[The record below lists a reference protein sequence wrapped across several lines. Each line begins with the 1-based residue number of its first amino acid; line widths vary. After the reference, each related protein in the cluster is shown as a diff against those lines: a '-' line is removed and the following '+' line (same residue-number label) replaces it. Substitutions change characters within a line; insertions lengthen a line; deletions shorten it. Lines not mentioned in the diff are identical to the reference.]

1 MTKCFPN
8 ALSSSSRSLF
18 WSAALAVVC
27 VAFAARGTAQ
37 TELAHVTGRVT
48 DQSGAVVAETEV
60 EIKNVDTNLSTTVKT
75 NQDGLYTFPSL
86 RPGRYKLFAHKPGF
100 KAVTVTQFSLNAQ
113 DNVTRD
119 FVLQVGSASE
129 SVTVTAETLNI
140 DTTDATVSTVVDRQ
154 FADNLPLNGRSF
166 QSLIELTPGVLP
178 TGGEGNTDTFVV
190 NGQRETSN
198 YWTVDG
204 VSANFG
210 IGGNIGNPGSGLGGQ
225 TGATSLSGGTN
236 SLVSVD
242 ALQEFRIQT
251 STAAPDSGLTAGG
264 QISIVTRSG
273 TNEFH
278 GSVFDYLRNDVLD
291 ANDWFNG
298 YTNNP
303 PLPKAEERQNDFGGT
318 FGGPILKDR
327 TFFFFS
333 YEGLRLRL
341 PQTELSQVP
350 DLEARQD
357 AIPAIQQF
365 LNAYPFDPKQPDLG
379 DGIAQFNA
387 SFSNPSSLDAYSI
400 RIDHRLNDKATLFGR
415 YNNSPSSIS
424 QYGFGQGSGVALSQ
438 KGVQSQT
445 IQTLTL
451 GTTWAFSPTINDDF
465 RFNYSRL
472 NSTGASLSSDFGG
485 ATPITSPS
493 MPDGYTLQNGNI
505 GFQAGFTSNGYLDI
519 GAGEASLQRQIEL
532 ADNIALQRGS
542 HRFAFGIDYRRL
554 SPRFAPAEYS
564 QYVGFINYVDPTQSY
579 PDTLNGIVDD
589 AFTNQNIPATFLFRM
604 LSVFAQDTWQPKPRL
619 TLTYG
624 VRWGVELPPTT
635 IQGPPFPALANY
647 NLDNL
652 SQITLAPA
660 GTSPYQVSYRNFMP
674 RLGVAYQLAQRN
686 GAPWTVLRG
695 GIGLYDDLAAGAAG
709 NLVAYAYPYTG
720 YAFYDGSQLPVVYL
734 PTGGTFPLDPAYAAP
749 PPIVPPGS
757 ANSGLLL
764 GFNPH
769 FQTPYTLEWNGA
781 LQQEA
786 GKQQTLTVSYVG
798 AAGRRLVQTIF
809 PYNSPPANYPGG
821 IGLFDNGG
829 SSSYNAFQTQF
840 QRQVSH
846 GLQALASYTWAH
858 SIDTGSTVFGQG
870 GQGINDNR
878 GPSKFDIR
886 NQFSAALTYDIPA
899 YKPDRFVGAVLGA
912 WSVQSVIKAYSSSP
926 VDVTVNNPQSFTEK
940 PIYVRPDVL
949 PGVPFYLYGPEY
961 PGGKIINNTADGPNG
976 SCVGPFCFPPMDVN
990 GNFVRQGDLGR
1001 NALRAFPASQW
1012 DFAVHRDFPV
1022 RESLKLQFRAE
1033 MFNVLNHPNFAP
1045 PNSSLSVVPG
1055 TNGQFGFSTQTL
1067 GQYLGGNS
1075 SGGGALSPL
1084 YQFGAPRSIQLAMKV
1099 SF

>member
-1 MTKCFPN
+1 MNVRKLSKFGFAIL
-8 ALSSSSRSLF
+8 AL
-18 WSAALAVVC
+18 
-27 VAFAARGTAQ
+27 GTCMANAQ
-37 TELAHVTGRVT
+37 TELAHVSGRVT
-48 DQSGAVVAETEV
+48 DQSGAVVVDTEV
-60 EIKNVDTNLSTTVKT
+60 EIRSVDTNLSTTVKT
-75 NQDGLYTFPSL
+75 NQDGFYTFPSL
-86 RPGRYKLFAHKPGF
+86 HPGRYQLSARKPGF
-100 KAVTVTQFSLNAQ
+100 KTVMVTQFILNAQ
-113 DNVTRD
+113 DNVSRD

-140 DTTDATVSTVVDRQ
+140 NTTDATVSTVVDRQ

-210 IGGNIGNPGSGLGGQ
+210 IGGNIGNPGAGLGGQ
-225 TGATSLSGGTN
+225 SGATSLSGGTN

-298 YTNNP
+298 YTNTP

-318 FGGPILKDR
+318 VGGPILKDR

-341 PQTELSQVP
+341 PTTALTEVP
-350 DLEARQD
+350 DASFTPGTTNSRQN
-357 AIPAIQQF
+357 AIPAVQQF
-365 LNAYPFDPKQPDLG
+365 LNAFPLPNPNSPEILCDPNSDPNCPSSGLTGAAAFD
-379 DGIAQFNA
+379 A
-387 SFSNPSSLDAYSI
+387 SYSNPSSLDAYSL
-400 RIDHRLNDKATLFGR
+400 RIDHRLNDKVTLFGR
-415 YNNSPSSIS
+415 YNNSPSSIA
-424 QYGFGQGSGVALSQ
+424 QYGAGGGVALSQ
-438 KGVQSQT
+438 EGVQSQT

-451 GTTWAFSPTINDDF
+451 GTIWMLSPSFSDDF

-472 NSTGASLSSDFGG
+472 NSTGASLSSNFGG
-485 ATPITSPS
+485 ATPITSP
-493 MPDGYTLQNGNI
+493 PLPNGYSLQNGNI
-505 GFQAGFTSNGYLDI
+505 GFQAGFTTNGYLDI
-519 GAGEASLQRQIEL
+519 GANEASLQRQIEVVNNV
-532 ADNIALQRGS
+532 AMQRGS
-542 HRFAFGIDYRRL
+542 HRLTFGVDYRRL
-554 SPRFAPAEYS
+554 SPRFAPS
-564 QYVGFINYVDPTQSY
+564 QYFQYVSFNDYSDTEAGTLGFY
-579 PDTLNGIVDD
+579 
-589 AFTNQNIPATFLFRM
+589 FTNQSIPATFLFRTFS
-604 LSVFAQDTWQPKPRL
+604 LFAQDTWQLKPRL

-624 VRWGVELPPTT
+624 LRWGVEFPPETLN
-635 IQGPPFPALANY
+635 GPAFPAIVNY
-647 NLDNL
+647 NLNNL
-652 SQITLAPA
+652 SQIALASSGTPA
-660 GTSPYQVSYRNFMP
+660 YQTRYRNFMP

-686 GAPWTVLRG
+686 GAPSTVLRG
-695 GIGLYDDLAAGAAG
+695 GVGLYDDLAAGAAG
-709 NLVAYAYPYTG
+709 NQIAYAYPYTG
-720 YAFYDGSQLPVVYL
+720 FGPSQQLADQCP
-734 PTGGTFPLDPAYAAP
+734 PTGATFPVSPACAAP

-769 FQTPYTLEWNGA
+769 FQTPYTLEWNVA
-781 LQQEA
+781 LQQEL
-786 GKQQTLTVSYVG
+786 GREQNLTVSYVG
-798 AAGRRLVQTIF
+798 AAGRRLVQSIVI
-809 PYNSPPANYPGG
+809 YSLPPNYPGG
-821 IGLFDNGG
+821 IAVYDNGG
-829 SSSYNAFQTQF
+829 SSSYNALQAQF

-858 SIDTGSTVFGQG
+858 NIDTGSTVFGQA

-899 YKPDRFVGAVLGA
+899 YRPDRFVGAVLSG
-912 WSVQSVIKAYSSSP
+912 WSLQSIIKAYSSPP
-926 VDVTVNNPQSFTEK
+926 VDVTVSANQSFTEK
-940 PIYVRPDVL
+940 PVYVRPDVL
-949 PGVPFYLYGPEY
+949 PGIPFYLYGSQY
-961 PGGKIINNTADGPNG
+961 PGGKIINNTPDGPNL
-976 SCVGPFCFPPMDVN
+976 SCVGPFCFPPTDGN
-990 GNFVRQGDLGR
+990 GNIVSQGNLPR

-1012 DFAVHRDFPV
+1012 DFAVHRDFPI
-1022 RESLKLQFRAE
+1022 RESLRLQFRAE
-1033 MFNVLNHPNFAP
+1033 LFNVLNHPNFAP
-1045 PNSSLSVVPG
+1045 PYSSLNLGFGS
-1055 TNGQFGFSTQTL
+1055 NAQFGYSLMTL
-1067 GQYLGGNS
+1067 GQYLGGSS

-1084 YQFGAPRSIQLAMKV
+1084 YQFGAPRSIQLALKL

>member
-1 MTKCFPN
+1 MTESFRN
-8 ALSSSSRSLF
+8 ALLSFSRSLF

-27 VAFAARGTAQ
+27 VAFAAHGVAQ
-37 TELAHVTGRVT
+37 TELAHVSGRVT
-48 DQSGAVVAETEV
+48 DQSGAVVADTEV
-60 EIKNVDTNLSTTVKT
+60 EIRNVDTNLSTTVKT

-86 RPGRYKLFAHKPGF
+86 RPGHYKLSARNPGF
-100 KAVTVTQFSLNAQ
+100 KTVTVTQFSLNAQ
-113 DNVTRD
+113 DNVSRD

-140 DTTDATVSTVVDRQ
+140 NTTDATVSTVVDRQ

-210 IGGNIGNPGSGLGGQ
+210 IGGNIGNPGAGLGGQ
-225 TGATSLSGGTN
+225 ASATSLSGGTN

-242 ALQEFRIQT
+242 ALEEFRIQT

-264 QISIVTRSG
+264 QIAIVTRSG
-273 TNEFH
+273 TNQFH
-278 GSVFDYLRNDVLD
+278 GSLFDYLRNDVLD

-303 PLPKAEERQNDFGGT
+303 ALPKAEERQNDFGGT

-341 PQTELSQVP
+341 PQTELTQVP
-350 DLEARQD
+350 DLQARQN
-357 AIPAIQQF
+357 AIPAIQTF

-379 DGIAQFNA
+379 DGVAQFNA
-387 SFSNPSSLDAYSI
+387 SFSNPSALDAYSI
-400 RIDHRLNDKATLFGR
+400 RIDHRLNDKITLFGR
-415 YNNSPSSIS
+415 YNNSPSSIA

-445 IQTLTL
+445 IQTLTV
-451 GTTWAFSPTINDDF
+451 GTTWIATSRLTDDF

-472 NSTGASLSSDFGG
+472 DSTGDSESSNFGG

-493 MPDGYTLQNGNI
+493 LPAGYSLKNANI
-505 GFQAGFTSNGYLDI
+505 GFQSGFTSNGYLDI
-519 GAGEASLQRQIEL
+519 GAGEESLQRQIE
-532 ADNIALQRGS
+532 AVNNVALQRGT
-542 HRFAFGIDYRRL
+542 HRFTFGVDYRRL
-554 SPRFAPAEYS
+554 SPRFAPAGYS
-564 QYVGFINYVDPTQSY
+564 QYVQFINYSDPTQSY
-579 PDTLNGIVDD
+579 PDTLDGIVGF
-589 AFTNQNIPATFLFRM
+589 ASTNQNIPATFLFRM
-604 LSVFAQDTWQPKPRL
+604 FGVFAQDTWQPKPRL
-619 TLTYG
+619 TVTYG
-624 VRWGVELPPTT
+624 LRWGLELPPKA
-635 IQGPPFPALANY
+635 IEGPAFPALVNFDL
-647 NLDNL
+647 NNL
-652 SQITLAPA
+652 SGIALAPA
-660 GTSPYQVSYRNFMP
+660 GTSAYQTSYGNFMP
-674 RLGVAYQLAQRN
+674 RVGVAYQLAQRD
-686 GAPWTVLRG
+686 GAPSTVLRG
-695 GIGLYDDLAAGAAG
+695 GIGIYDDLAAGAAG

-720 YAFYDGSQLPVVYL
+720 YANYDGSQLPIVYP

-749 PPIVPPGS
+749 PAIVPPGS

-769 FQTPYTLEWNGA
+769 FQTPYSIEWNA
-781 LQQEA
+781 AVQQEV

-809 PYNSPPANYPGG
+809 PYSSPPANYPGG
-821 IGLFDNGG
+821 VGLFYNGG
-829 SSSYNAFQTQF
+829 SSSYNALQAQF
-840 QRQVSH
+840 QRQVAR
-846 GLQALASYTWAH
+846 GLQAVASYTWAH
-858 SIDTGSTVFGQG
+858 SIDTGSTVFGQS
-870 GQGINDNR
+870 GQGINDDR

-886 NQFSAALTYDIPA
+886 HQFSVAFTYDIPA
-899 YKPDRFVGAVLGA
+899 YKPDRFIGNILSG
-912 WSVQSVIKAYSSSP
+912 WSLQSVVKAYSSPP
-926 VDVTVNNPQSFTEK
+926 VDVTVNNPQSFTGK
-940 PIYVRPDVL
+940 PISVRPDVL
-949 PGVPFYLYGPEY
+949 PGVPFYLYGSQY
-961 PGGKIINNTADGPNG
+961 PGGKVINNTTDGPNG
-976 SCVGPFCFPPMDVN
+976 ACVGPFCFPPMDAN
-990 GNFVRQGDLGR
+990 GNFIRQGDLGR

-1012 DFAVHRDFPV
+1012 DFAVHRDFPI

-1033 MFNVLNHPNFAP
+1033 LFNVLNHPNFAP
-1045 PNSSLSVVPG
+1045 PNSSLSVAPG
-1055 TNGQFGFSTQTL
+1055 ANGQFGFSTQTL

-1084 YQFGAPRSIQLAMKV
+1084 YQFGAPRSIQLALKL

>member
-1 MTKCFPN
+1 MTESFRN
-8 ALSSSSRSLF
+8 ALLSFSRSSF
-18 WSAALAVVC
+18 WSATLAVVC
-27 VAFAARGTAQ
+27 VAFAAHGVAQ
-37 TELAHVTGRVT
+37 TELAHVSGRVT
-48 DQSGAVVAETEV
+48 DQSGAVVADTEV
-60 EIKNVDTNLSTTVKT
+60 EIRNVDTNLSTTVKT

-86 RPGRYKLFAHKPGF
+86 RPGHYKLSARKPGF
-100 KAVTVTQFSLNAQ
+100 KTVTVTQFSLNAQ
-113 DNVTRD
+113 DNVSRD

-140 DTTDATVSTVVDRQ
+140 NTTDATVSTVVDRQ

-210 IGGNIGNPGSGLGGQ
+210 IGGNIGNPGGGLGGQ

-242 ALQEFRIQT
+242 ALEEFRIQT

-264 QISIVTRSG
+264 QIAIVTRSG
-273 TNEFH
+273 TNQFH
-278 GSVFDYLRNDVLD
+278 GSIFNYLRNDVLD

-298 YTNNP
+298 YTNTP

-341 PQTELSQVP
+341 PQTELTQVP
-350 DLEARQD
+350 DLQARQD
-357 AIPAIQQF
+357 AIPAVQQF
-365 LNAYPFDPKQPDLG
+365 LNAYPFDPNQPDLG
-379 DGIAQFNA
+379 NGVAQFNT

-400 RIDHRLNDKATLFGR
+400 RIDHRLNDKVTLFGR
-415 YNNSPSSIS
+415 YNNSPSSIA
-424 QYGFGQGSGVALSQ
+424 QYGFGPGSGVALSQ
-438 KGVQSQT
+438 EGVQSQT

-451 GTTWAFSPTINDDF
+451 GTTWTFSPSINDDF

-472 NSTGASLSSDFGG
+472 NSTGASLSSNFGG
-485 ATPITSPS
+485 ATPITSAPL
-493 MPDGYTLQNGNI
+493 PNGYNLQNGNI

-519 GAGEASLQRQIEL
+519 GANEVSLQRQIEVVNNV
-532 ADNIALQRGS
+532 AIQRGS
-542 HRFAFGIDYRRL
+542 HRLTLGVDYRRL
-554 SPRFAPAEYS
+554 SPRFAPDQYN
-564 QYVGFINYVDPTQSY
+564 QYVQFDDYPTTEDGVVGF
-579 PDTLNGIVDD
+579 

-604 LSVFAQDTWQPKPRL
+604 FSVFAQDTWQPKPRL

-624 VRWGVELPPTT
+624 LRWGVEVPPKT
-635 IQGPPFPALANY
+635 IEGPAFPALTNY
-647 NLDNL
+647 DLNNL
-652 SQITLAPA
+652 SQIALAPA
-660 GTSPYQVSYRNFMP
+660 GTSPYQTSYRNFMP

-686 GAPWTVLRG
+686 GAPLTVLRG

-720 YAFYDGSQLPVVYL
+720 YAFYDGSQLPVVYP

-749 PPIVPPGS
+749 PAIVPPGS

-769 FQTPYTLEWNGA
+769 FQTPYSLEWNVA
-781 LQQEA
+781 LQQEV

-829 SSSYNAFQTQF
+829 SSSYNALQTQF

-899 YKPDRFVGAVLGA
+899 YKPDRFVGAVLSG
-912 WSVQSVIKAYSSSP
+912 WSLQSVIKAYSSAP
-926 VDVTVNNPQSFTEK
+926 VDVTINESQSFTQK
-940 PIYVRPDVL
+940 PVYVRPDVL
-949 PGVPFYLYGPEY
+949 PGVPFYLYGSQY
-961 PGGKIINNTADGPNG
+961 PGGKIINNTPDGPNL
-976 SCVGPFCFPPMDVN
+976 SCVGPFCFPPTDGN
-990 GNFVRQGDLGR
+990 GNVLSQGNLPR

-1012 DFAVHRDFPV
+1012 DFAVHRDFPI

-1033 MFNVLNHPNFAP
+1033 LFNVLNHPNFAP
-1045 PNSSLSVVPG
+1045 PYSSLNLGFGS
-1055 TNGQFGFSTQTL
+1055 NAQFGYSLTTL

-1084 YQFGAPRSIQLAMKV
+1084 YQFGAPRSIQLALKL

>member
-1 MTKCFPN
+1 MTKCFRNPL
-8 ALSSSSRSLF
+8 LSFSRSSL
-18 WSAALAVVC
+18 WPATLAVVC
-27 VAFAARGTAQ
+27 VAFAARGAAQ
-37 TELAHVTGRVT
+37 TELAHVSGRVT
-48 DQSGAVVAETEV
+48 DQSGAVVADTEI
-60 EIKNVDTNLSTTVKT
+60 EIRNVDTNLSATVKT

-86 RPGRYKLFAHKPGF
+86 RPGRYKLSARKPGF
-100 KAVTVTQFSLNAQ
+100 KVVTVTQFSLNAQ
-113 DNVTRD
+113 DNVARD

-129 SVTVTAETLNI
+129 SVTVTAESLNI
-140 DTTDATVSTVVDRQ
+140 NTTDATVSTVVDRQ

-210 IGGNIGNPGSGLGGQ
+210 IGGNIGNPGAGLGGQ
-225 TGATSLSGGTN
+225 SGATSLSGGTN

-251 STAAPDSGLTAGG
+251 STAAPESGLTAGG
-264 QISIVTRSG
+264 QIAIVTRSG
-273 TNEFH
+273 TNQFH
-278 GSVFDYLRNDVLD
+278 GSLFDYLRNDVLD

-303 PLPKAEERQNDFGGT
+303 ALPKAEERQNDFGGT

-327 TFFFFS
+327 AFFFFS

-341 PQTELSQVP
+341 PQTELTQVP
-350 DLEARQD
+350 DLQARQD
-357 AIPAIQQF
+357 AIPAIQPF

-379 DGIAQFNA
+379 NGVAQFNT

-424 QYGFGQGSGVALSQ
+424 QYGFGPGSGVALSQ
-438 KGVQSQT
+438 EGVQSQT

-451 GTTWAFSPTINDDF
+451 GTTWTFSPTINDDF

-472 NSTGASLSSDFGG
+472 KSIGTSQSSNFGG
-485 ATPITSPS
+485 ATPITSAPL
-493 MPDGYTLQNGNI
+493 PNGYNLQNGNI
-505 GFQAGFTSNGYLDI
+505 GFQAGFTTNGYLDI
-519 GAGEASLQRQIEL
+519 GASEESLQRQIE
-532 ADNIALQRGS
+532 AVNNVAIQRGS
-542 HRFAFGIDYRRL
+542 HRLTLGVDYRRL
-554 SPRFAPAEYS
+554 SPRFIPAQYT
-564 QYVGFINYVDPTQSY
+564 QYVQFNDYPTTEDGVIGF
-579 PDTLNGIVDD
+579 
-589 AFTNQNIPATFLFRM
+589 AFTNQNIPATFLFRTF
-604 LSVFAQDTWQPKPRL
+604 SVFAQDTWQPKPRL

-624 VRWGVELPPTT
+624 LRWGVEVPPKT
-635 IQGPPFPALANY
+635 IEGPAFPALANY
-647 NLDNL
+647 DLNNL

-660 GTSPYQVSYRNFMP
+660 GTSPYQTSYRNFMP
-674 RLGVAYQLAQRN
+674 RVGVAYQLAQRD
-686 GAPWTVLRG
+686 GAPSTVLRG

-720 YAFYDGSQLPVVYL
+720 YAFYDGSQLPIVYP

-749 PPIVPPGS
+749 PAIVPPGS

-769 FQTPYTLEWNGA
+769 FQTPYSLEWNVA
-781 LQQEA
+781 LQQEV

-829 SSSYNAFQTQF
+829 SSSYNALQTQF

-846 GLQALASYTWAH
+846 GLQALVSYTWAH

-899 YKPDRFVGAVLGA
+899 YKPDRFVGAVLSG
-912 WSVQSVIKAYSSSP
+912 WSLQSVIKAYSSAP
-926 VDVTVNNPQSFTEK
+926 VDVTINESQSFTQK
-940 PIYVRPDVL
+940 PVYVRPDVL
-949 PGVPFYLYGPEY
+949 PGVPFYLYGSQY
-961 PGGKIINNTADGPNG
+961 PGGKIINNTPDGPNL
-976 SCVGPFCFPPMDVN
+976 SCVGPFCFPPTDGN
-990 GNFVRQGDLGR
+990 GNVLSQGNLPR

-1012 DFAVHRDFPV
+1012 DFAVHRDFPI

-1033 MFNVLNHPNFAP
+1033 LFNVLNHPNFAP
-1045 PNSSLSVVPG
+1045 PYSSLNLGFGS
-1055 TNGQFGFSTQTL
+1055 NAQFGYSLTTL

-1084 YQFGAPRSIQLAMKV
+1084 YQFGAPRSIQLALKL